1 MPAFIIIMEFIVAL
15 KEHRHLGFL
24 LVPHFVQLSSTGG
37 HYDIK
42 ENVVSDDVRTYP
54 DRYTAEQKQ
63 IAILASECSETH
75 ITKSFGGRKCATPQE
90 FFASHDAKYIDE
102 YVRPAIDKKIV
113 QILNI
118 CRTAHI
124 GVYYKDPALKTV
136 LVDDRIE
143 FASQKAEAVFNFVRT
158 DEETQYFLT
167 VKYKDKVINLLNKNV
182 YVLTFQPCVC
192 VINRRI
198 LFFDRID
205 AKKLVPFIS
214 KKYIPVQKRVEQQYY
229 QKFILNTI
237 KENFIVNPLGFKII
251 TQNPEPKA
259 VLMVEH
265 DLEGYT
271 VFVLKFR
278 YNGIDFLATSRNLVV
293 VKFIENNGDY
303 MFTKLVRNTD
313 YEQEVENAAFDIF
326 KTRVNP
332 GTYRIKS
339 DINDPKIQEAF
350 AINCLN
356 NNKEQLVQAGITIE
370 QNLSQKNYYTGSIR
384 LDMRVKNRTDWFDI
398 YAIVKL
404 DGLKIPFVS
413 LKYYIINDIHEF
425 TLPDGH
431 VVVLPDEWF
440 ERFRDMFISGSVDK
454 DSGNII
460 LKKYQYLALMSL
472 PLDSGEKDSIAEL
485 EKKLSDFDSIPMEQP
500 HYINAQLRPYQI
512 TAYNWLKMMRDY
524 NFGACL
530 ADDMGLGKTLCT
542 LSVLANSVLL
552 TDDSPRTD
560 ELFTVEH
567 KIPSLL
573 LVPKSLIYNWKAE
586 AKKFAP
592 QLKIIE
598 YSGNNRQQLVRSFKY
613 YDVVIAGYSIM
624 RNDIQYFEKQE
635 FNYVI
640 LDESQMVKNPL
651 SKTYLALMNLRCRHR
666 LTLTGTPLENS
677 LTDLWSQMNFINP
690 GLLGSLQVFK
700 KRFVSPIEK
709 ASDEVASEKLQKLI
723 YPFILR
729 RTKQQVLNDLPEKI
743 EQTIFC
749 EMTDSQAEI
758 YEREKSKV
766 RNQLLDLMDKGLLS
780 NSTMDVIQ
788 GLVKL
793 RQIACS
799 PALVDNAYQ
808 DGSGKTDEIMM
819 MLQSVVDQ
827 GHKVLVFSSFVKHL
841 DLIANELQLRGLDYA
856 MLTGQTEERENEV
869 EKFLSNNEVS
879 VFLISIKAGGTGLNL
894 TQADYVFIID
904 PWWNPAVEEQAIARA
919 HRIGQK
925 NSVMVYRFISAG
937 TVEEKIQVRQ
947 QKKAGLA
954 AAFVNETTLF
964 NPALK
969 EDVMEILG

>member
-1 MPAFIIIMEFIVAL
+1 MDFIVTL
-15 KEHRHLGFL
+15 KEHRHLGFIL
-24 LVPHFVQLSSTGG
+24 IPNLVELSETGG
-37 HYDIK
+37 HYNVV
-42 ENVVSDDVRTYP
+42 ENVVPANTEKYP

-63 IAILASECSETH
+63 IAVLSADCSETS
-75 ITKSFGGRKCATPQE
+75 ITKSFGGRKVTTPQD
-90 FFASHDAKYIDE
+90 FFATHDAKYIDE
-102 YVRPAIDKKIV
+102 YVRPFIDKKIA
-113 QILNI
+113 QILTI
-118 CRTAHI
+118 CRSAHI
-124 GVYYKDPALKTV
+124 GVYYKDPGLKTV
-136 LVDDRIE
+136 LVDDRVE

-158 DEETQYFLT
+158 PDETQYFLT
-167 VKYKDKVINLLNKNV
+167 VKYKNQVINLLNKHV
-182 YVLTFQPCVC
+182 YVLSYQPCVC
-192 VINRRI
+192 VIKRRI
-198 LFFDRID
+198 FFFDRID
-205 AKKLVPFIS
+205 AKKLVPFTT
-214 KKYIPVQKRVEQQYY
+214 KQYIPVQKRVEAQYY

-237 KENFIVNPLGFKII
+237 KENFIVNPSGFKILV
-251 TQNPEPKA
+251 QHPEPKA

-265 DLEGYT
+265 DLEGFT

-278 YNGIDFLATSRNLVV
+278 YGTIDFLATSTNLVV

-303 MFTKLVRNTD
+303 YFTKLERDID
-313 YEQEVENAAFDIF
+313 YEQEIENAAFDIF
-326 KTRVNP
+326 QTRIHP
-332 GTYRIKS
+332 GTYRIKTES
-339 DINDPKIQEAF
+339 NDPKIQEAF

-356 NNKEQLVQAGITIE
+356 NNKERLIQAGIEIE
-370 QNLSQKNYYTGSIR
+370 QNIREKNYYTGRIH
-384 LDMRVKNRTDWFDI
+384 LDMKVSSRTDWFDI
-398 YAIVKL
+398 YAIVQL
-404 DGLKIPFVS
+404 DGLEIPFVS
-413 LKYYIINDIHEF
+413 LKYYIINDIHDF
-425 TLPDGH
+425 TLPDGRI
-431 VVVLPDEWF
+431 VVLPAEWF
-440 ERFRDMFISGSVDK
+440 ERYREMFISGTIDK
-454 DSGNII
+454 ESGTIT
-460 LKKYQYLALMSL
+460 LKKYQYLALLSL
-472 PLDSGEKDSIAEL
+472 PLDSVEKDAVKQL
-485 EKKLSDFDSIPMEQP
+485 EQKLSDFDNLPMEKPQNV
-500 HYINAQLRPYQI
+500 NAQLRPYQI

-542 LSVLANSVLL
+542 LSVLANSGVMVGNVAHQG
-552 TDDSPRTD
+552 
-560 ELFTVEH
+560 ELFNIEH
-567 KIPSLL
+567 KLPSLL

-586 AKKFAP
+586 AKKFVP
-592 QLKIIE
+592 QLKFIE

-613 YDVVIAGYSIM
+613 YDVVIAGYSIL
-624 RNDIQYFEKQE
+624 RNDIEYFEKQE
-635 FNYVI
+635 FNYVV

-651 SKTYLALMNLRCRHR
+651 SKTYLAIMNLRCRHR

-729 RTKQQVLNDLPEKI
+729 RTKQQVLSDLPEKI

-749 EMTDSQAEI
+749 EMTEEQSAF

-766 RNQLLDLMDKGLLS
+766 RNQLIDLMDRGMLS
-780 NSTMDVIQ
+780 KSSLDVIQ
-788 GLVKL
+788 GLIRL

-799 PALVDNAYQ
+799 PLLVDNTIQ
-808 DGSGKTDEIMM
+808 GGSGKTDEIMI
-819 MLQSVVDQ
+819 MLQNVVDQ

-841 DLIANELQLRGLDYA
+841 ELIANELQTRGLDYA
-856 MLTGQTEERENEV
+856 MLTGQTEEREQQV
-869 EKFLSNNEVS
+869 EKFNDNDDVP

-894 TQADYVFIID
+894 TSADYVFIID

-925 NSVMVYRFISAG
+925 NSVIVYRFISAG

-969 EDVMEILG
+969 EDVLDILD